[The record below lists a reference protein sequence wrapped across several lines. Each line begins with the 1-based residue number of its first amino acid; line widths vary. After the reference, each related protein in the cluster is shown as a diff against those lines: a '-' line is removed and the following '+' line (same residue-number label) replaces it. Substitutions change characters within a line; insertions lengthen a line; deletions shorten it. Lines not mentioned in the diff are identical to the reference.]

1 MNKKTYTV
9 ATFLSLAAI
18 SVSVPTSYAENIQQ
32 VSVCSVTRDAALYE
46 HLVNIIADYCEC
58 GESEITMSTELI
70 SLGID
75 SFGRMELG
83 SIIYFELDVELSFEE
98 LSEAVTVADL
108 YDRILYYKS

>member
-1 MNKKTYTV
+1 
-9 ATFLSLAAI
+9 
-18 SVSVPTSYAENIQQ
+18 
-32 VSVCSVTRDAALYE
+32 
-46 HLVNIIADYCEC
+46 
-58 GESEITMSTELI
+58 MSTELI